1 MAIITGGLHGL
12 ARKKVGNVVY
22 RDWRNMI
29 VASAYNPNVQNPK
42 TSGQEITRGKFAA
55 ISTLAKKMA
64 VAITMGFKNF
74 CAGTKIPSRSMF
86 IKKNWKFVN
95 MSDPSETPTFTY
107 DEMSV
112 AEGPLETPIFGT
124 PSFSTAGAIKIPHT
138 PNEQELVDGQDSVF
152 CVVYNADKNRTQVL
166 NGGQRDDDVDI
177 TLLMPTGWAGDRVH
191 VWGFCMS
198 ESNKTLSANGV
209 TREQKK
215 GDASPSVYI
224 GNGEIA

>member
-42 TSGQEITRGKFAA
+42 TVSQETVRTRFAL

-64 VAITMGFKNF
+64 VAITMGFKNY
-74 CAGTKIPSRSMF
+74 CAGTKVPARSMF
-86 IKKNWKFVN
+86 IKKNFNLVS
-95 MSDPSETPTFTY
+95 MASP
-107 DEMSV
+107 DEAPEYNWEDMLV
-112 AEGPLETPIFGT
+112 ADGPLASPIFGE
-124 PSFSTAGAIKIPHT
+124 PSFNTAGAIKFSHT
-138 PNEQELVDGQDSVF
+138 PNEQDLVSGRDEVY
-152 CVVYNADKNRTQVL
+152 CVVYNMDKKRAQVL
-166 NGGQRDDDVDI
+166 AAGLREDDTDI
-177 TLLMPTGWAGDRVH
+177 TLLMPTAWAGDRVK
-191 VWGFCMS
+191 VWGFCLS
-198 ESNKTLSANGV
+198 PNNETLDVNGV

-224 GNGEIA
+224 GAGEIS